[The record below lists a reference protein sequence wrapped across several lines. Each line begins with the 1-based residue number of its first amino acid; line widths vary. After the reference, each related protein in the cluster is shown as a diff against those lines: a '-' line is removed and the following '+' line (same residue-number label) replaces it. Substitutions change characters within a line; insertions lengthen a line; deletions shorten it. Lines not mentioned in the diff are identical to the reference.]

1 MDNIPVLISGMIVGT
16 IIFQTAIVAP
26 SVFTSLSGAD
36 SSTFLRKVFPRFF
49 ILLAVLGGTANVAAI
64 IVGQSALIAISG
76 ATVALAAIA
85 YVLIPATNHSRDEG
99 REKTFKRL
107 HLASVVLTLGILA
120 ANLASLTV

>member
-26 SVFTSLSGAD
+26 SVFTSLSGPD

-64 IVGQSALIAISG
+64 IVGQAVLIAISG

-120 ANLASLTV
+120 ANLASLAV

>member
-1 MDNIPVLISGMIVGT
+1 MDNTPVLISGMIVGT

-64 IVGQSALIAISG
+64 IVGQAVLIAISG

-120 ANLASLTV
+120 ANLASLAV

>member
-64 IVGQSALIAISG
+64 IVGQAVLIAISG

-85 YVLIPATNHSRDEG
+85 YVLIPATNHSRDGG

-120 ANLASLTV
+120 ANLASLAV

>member
-85 YVLIPATNHSRDEG
+85 YVTDPGDQSQSR
-99 REKTFKRL
+99 
-107 HLASVVLTLGILA
+107 
-120 ANLASLTV
+120 